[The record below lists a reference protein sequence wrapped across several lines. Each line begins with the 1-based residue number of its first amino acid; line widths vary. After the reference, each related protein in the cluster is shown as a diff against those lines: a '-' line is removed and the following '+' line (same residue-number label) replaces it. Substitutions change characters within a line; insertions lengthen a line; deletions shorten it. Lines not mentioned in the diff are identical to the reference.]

1 MRLPMPER
9 VFVYGKPVDMR
20 KSFDGLYE
28 LVGRS
33 LEEDPT
39 SGDLFLFINRNRNY
53 IKGLLWDRTGFLLVA
68 KRLENGK
75 FRMRNSADKVVIEP
89 AALRKLLDGVPVGGT
104 EIPTCKKS
112 GNGHLGQSPTD
123 DPGTGR

>member
-33 LEEDPT
+33 LDEDPN
-39 SGDLFLFINRNRNY
+39 SGDLFLFINRNRTY
-53 IKGLLWDRTGFLLVA
+53 IKGLLWDRTGFLLLA

-75 FRMRNSADKVVIEP
+75 FCLRNAADKVVIERSS
-89 AALRKLLDGVPVGGT
+89 LRKFLDGVTVGGV
-104 EIPTCKKS
+104 EISACKRS
-112 GNGHLGQSPTD
+112 SNGHDGQSPAD
-123 DPGTGR
+123 DPGAGR

>member
-28 LVGRS
+28 LVGRN
-33 LEEDPT
+33 LGENPA

-53 IKGLLWDRTGFLLVA
+53 IKGLLWDRTGYLLVA
-68 KRLENGK
+68 KRLESGK
-75 FRMRNSADKVVIEP
+75 FRMRNTADKVVIEP
-89 AALRKLLDGVPVGGT
+89 ASLRKLLDGVPVGGT
-104 EIPTCKKS
+104 EISTCKTS
-112 GNGHLGQSPTD
+112 DNGHLGQSPTD
-123 DPGTGR
+123 DPRGGR